1 MSLPASTA
9 AETERLQAA
18 ADWHARLEGAS
29 PDGDWEGF
37 TAWLETDPRNRI
49 TFDAVDG
56 AASEAVELLSLNREL
71 VVGALP
77 SRPAAR
83 RWSSRAF
90 MGMAGLAAAV
100 LVAIVA
106 RPELFTS
113 QEWETLATA
122 AGERREVQLS
132 DGSRVHLNTNTEVSV
147 SMSGR
152 SRDVRLAKG
161 EALFEVVSDAA
172 RPFHVAVGDRDVQV
186 VGTAFNVLRHDGRI
200 TVTVER
206 GKVDVRAEGPRGNV
220 RLGAGDQYA
229 AREGGQA
236 YQVAKIDPAAISA
249 WRSGRAVY
257 SDAPLSE
264 VASDLSRYYGR
275 PIVVN
280 DAETGALR
288 FSGILKIEDQMTTL
302 RRLEALLPVVVAEN
316 ANEVRLQR
324 GTSK

>member
-1 MSLPASTA
+1 MSAHASST

-18 ADWHARLEGAS
+18 ADWHTRLEGAS
-29 PDGDWEGF
+29 PGGDWDGF
-37 TAWLETDPRNRI
+37 TAWLESDPRNRI
-49 TFDAVDG
+49 AFDAVDG

-77 SRPAAR
+77 APPSAR
-83 RWSSRAF
+83 RISSRAF
-90 MGMAGLAAAV
+90 LGMAGLAAAV

-106 RPELFTS
+106 RPELFTA

-122 AGERREVQLS
+122 AGERRDVQLA
-132 DGSRVHLNTNTEVSV
+132 DGSTVYLNTSTEISV

-152 SRDVRLAKG
+152 SRDIRVAKG

-172 RPFHVAVGDRDVQV
+172 RPFHVRVGDREVRV

-206 GKVDVRAEGPRGNV
+206 GKVDVRAQGPRGDV

-229 AREGGQA
+229 AREGVAA
-236 YQVAKIDPAAISA
+236 YQVAKIDPSVISA

-257 SDAPLSE
+257 TNAPLSE

-275 PIVVN
+275 PIVVG

-324 GTSK
+324 GTSR